1 MMEDNQEFGWSNTYR
16 AFLFVAF
23 LIPFVDIFIQLMLKN
38 WAWMIVSIV
47 FSVVLLGM
55 LLLSFKRPFIKL
67 ANGEL
72 EFYLLPMPPIVFQRI
87 KLSEIESFS
96 VEKSKLVINLI
107 DGTTASANL
116 YAVKAADRERMLEY
130 LIGTNHQLS

>member
-1 MMEDNQEFGWSNTYR
+1 MEDNQEFGWSNTYR

-67 ANGEL
+67 TNGEL

>member
-1 MMEDNQEFGWSNTYR
+1 MEDNQEFGWSNTYR

-107 DGTTASANL
+107 DGTTARANL

>member
-1 MMEDNQEFGWSNTYR
+1 MEDNQEFGWSNTYR